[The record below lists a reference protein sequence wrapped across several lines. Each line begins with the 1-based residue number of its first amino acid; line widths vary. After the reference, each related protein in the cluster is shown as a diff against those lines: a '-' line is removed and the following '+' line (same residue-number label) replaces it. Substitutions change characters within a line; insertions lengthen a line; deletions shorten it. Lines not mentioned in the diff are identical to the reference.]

1 VLPTTAFGILIPIL
15 RTTHDLDSNFGRYVL
30 GAAAIGEL
38 GPLILAP
45 LVLAHTPAPASD
57 SSEYGI
63 PSNPD
68 RSYRFRKEP
77 AFGETVAYDCAL
89 DG

>member
-1 VLPTTAFGILIPIL
+1 MLIPIL
-15 RTTHDLDSNFGRYVL
+15 RETRDLDSNFGRYVF

-45 LVLAHTPAPASD
+45 LVLAQAHQHLHQTLFEHGFS
-57 SSEYGI
+57 G
-63 PSNPD
+63 NCD

-77 AFGETVAYDCAL
+77 ALGETVAA
-89 DG
+89 